1 MTGGVRRTLLGREPR
16 VKALARD
23 CLPVSDRRLSLHEQP
38 QETVHG
44 QVHQD
49 VHAEGNNVGEH
60 EAEAADAGVWHQA
73 LEWRKHR
80 SRERIDEALEAGRL
94 ARAKPFEDIERGD
107 AAALHAMDFEV
118 TPFFCPACEACY
130 CGDHW
135 LRHDVFDPDDGW
147 HDSIRGT
154 CPQGHERML
163 ED

>member
-1 MTGGVRRTLLGREPR
+1 MTDTPVARHAFTCSRCGASAGVVALVAGARGCEIVRTSFTSVLT
-16 VKALARD
+16 
-23 CLPVSDRRLSLHEQP
+23 LPVASH
-38 QETVHG
+38 TV
-44 QVHQD
+44 
-49 VHAEGNNVGEH
+49 ARYR
-60 EAEAADAGVWHQA
+60 EA
-73 LEWRKHR
+73 
-80 SRERIDEALEAGRL
+80 
-94 ARAKPFEDIERGD
+94 IERGD